1 MAGLPPTPCLM
12 ASAATTT
19 LGMHVALGQP
29 HVSPLFEQSANFLF
43 SLGQSLCEVVRGQD
57 N

>member
-1 MAGLPPTPCLM
+1 MTDLPPTPCLM

-29 HVSPLFEQSANFLF
+29 HVSPLFVTACKFLVWF
-43 SLGQSLCEVVRGQD
+43 GTVLM
-57 N
+57 